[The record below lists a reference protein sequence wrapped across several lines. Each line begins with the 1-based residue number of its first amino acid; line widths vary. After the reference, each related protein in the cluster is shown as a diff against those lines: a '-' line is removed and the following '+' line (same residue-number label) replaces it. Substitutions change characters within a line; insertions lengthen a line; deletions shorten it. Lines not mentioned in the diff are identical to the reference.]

1 MEGSRGGRNGHGQG
15 CHWGPGWCRFSVGWG
30 SPWLT
35 ETERREGGAETAL
48 AEVRKSWRGRER
60 RKRGQV
66 DVLTVYR
73 ASSSRGREGEGGLG
87 TRAGA
92 GEGEGGG
99 DSDTESD
106 GGERGRR
113 ERRTQAGLS
122 WG

>member
-15 CHWGPGWCRFSVGWG
+15 CHWRPGWCRFSVGWG

-35 ETERREGGAETAL
+35 ESERREGGAETAL

-87 TRAGA
+87 TRAGQ
-92 GEGEGGG
+92 E
-99 DSDTESD
+99 
-106 GGERGRR
+106 R
-113 ERRTQAGLS
+113 EREEATQTRRVMAEREDVGSGEQAGLS